1 MDTNLNTIVKG
12 TVMQISHFFFF
23 RFETAPWATQWH
35 QSFLT
40 SLNVADWENKHHCH
54 VWKVKAEKCLI
65 CRAIHFDFH
74 LAAVTEDT
82 WTTAVGII
90 RRPKQTCFVGWL
102 DSCSVKE
109 IHAHKIKKVWR
120 PDFLFNPFLAH
131 CARFMLL
138 WKSHKM
144 GQPAMENG
152 ARTHSHPA
160 LSRSSSPR
168 GSRSGLG
175 WVSTAEAQ
183 DHEQGP
189 VFPVTQTAL
198 EEVYIIL
205 LNSQFLQEPG
215 SFCQAAS
222 LYFKSTNMQLVRR
235 FTTCMSIQFCTC

>member
-1 MDTNLNTIVKG
+1 MLLTEKTNT
-12 TVMQISHFFFF
+12 TVTFGKSKQRSVSFVGRFISIFI
-23 RFETAPWATQWH
+23 
-35 QSFLT
+35 LLL
-40 SLNVADWENKHHCH
+40 SLRIHEQQQLVLSGDLSRPVSLAD
-54 VWKVKAEKCLI
+54 L
-65 CRAIHFDFH
+65 
-74 LAAVTEDT
+74 
-82 WTTAVGII
+82 TAVPWK
-90 RRPKQTCFVGWL
+90 RFMLTK
-102 DSCSVKE
+102 S
-109 IHAHKIKKVWR
+109 KKVWR

-160 LSRSSSPR
+160 LSHSSSPR

-198 EEVYIIL
+198 EEVYVIL